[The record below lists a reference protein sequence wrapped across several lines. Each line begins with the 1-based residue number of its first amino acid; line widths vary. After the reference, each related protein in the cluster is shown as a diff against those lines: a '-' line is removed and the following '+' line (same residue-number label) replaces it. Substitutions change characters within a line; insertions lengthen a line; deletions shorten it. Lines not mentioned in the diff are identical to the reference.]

1 MLKGQ
6 GERRDKL
13 LYGLL
18 QRGSRISAG
27 WIALEKKENLESQAE
42 RCLNQVERSEATK
55 NLERLLAKET

>member
-1 MLKGQ
+1 M
-6 GERRDKL
+6 